1 MADDTQLPDEDE
13 VTLDTRDVDRWI
25 GIPLGGGQLVDPIVT
40 NDIRRWAQGMQN
52 PNPLYYDTD
61 YAAESR
67 FGQIVA
73 PQSFA
78 VCTDVGHGATPAIQG
93 NVPGS
98 HMLFGGDE
106 WWFFGPRIAAGDRLR
121 SERMLFDYRVTRTG
135 FAGPTMFSRGDTT
148 YVNQRGE
155 PVAKQRSTS
164 IRYLASEAV
173 KRGQFDNEGQ
183 DPDWTAEDIE
193 SFDRRKMEY
202 ARSCL
207 VLGHAKRPWN
217 DVEIGEKLAERL
229 IGPHSVMSF
238 TTEWRS
244 YIMTIWG
251 STAQQ
256 GGANSTGNAGWI
268 PEMTADQNK
277 AALDPAYR
285 DGLYFGASGGH
296 VQPVKARLIG
306 MPRSYGYGASMGSWI
321 LDYLGDWGG
330 EWAFIRH
337 SRMQYRAPALT
348 GDITLLNGEVKD
360 KGIDP
365 EFGRRTVAIEVKM
378 TNQNGAVMAQG
389 TAEVELPDS
398 T

>member
-1 MADDTQLPDEDE
+1 
-13 VTLDTRDVDRWI
+13 
-25 GIPLGGGQLVDPIVT
+25 
-40 NDIRRWAQGMQN
+40 
-52 PNPLYYDTD
+52 
-61 YAAESR
+61 
-67 FGQIVA
+67 
-73 PQSFA
+73 
-78 VCTDVGHGATPAIQG
+78 
-93 NVPGS
+93 
-98 HMLFGGDE
+98 
-106 WWFFGPRIAAGDRLR
+106 
-121 SERMLFDYRVTRTG
+121 
-135 FAGPTMFSRGDTT
+135 
-148 YVNQRGE
+148 
-155 PVAKQRSTS
+155 
-164 IRYLASEAV
+164 
-173 KRGQFDNEGQ
+173 
-183 DPDWTAEDIE
+183 
-193 SFDRRKMEY
+193 MEY

-207 VLGHAKRPWN
+207 VLGHAKRPWS

-256 GGANSTGNAGWI
+256 GGASSTGNAGWI

-389 TAEVELPDS
+389 TAEVELPDGA
-398 T
+398 